1 MTELPAVDD
10 AHGQYLAEIA
20 RDCERELGPGAD
32 LIDLGY
38 RPERGR
44 VQLELTYALAG
55 DEWLTT
61 AEGETLVE
69 AHHALL
75 EAIVVDR
82 LRAGFTALVE
92 P

>member
-1 MTELPAVDD
+1 MSDLPTVDD
-10 AHGQYLAEIA
+10 AHQQYLAQIA

-32 LIDLGY
+32 LLGLGY

-44 VQLELTYALAG
+44 VRLELTYALAG

-61 AEGETLVE
+61 AEAETLVE

-75 EAIVVDR
+75 EAILIDR
-82 LRAGFTALVE
+82 VRAGFTVLVE